1 MNANPPTWLRLRR
14 HLGDPV
20 AAPVW
25 PEGIAPVPFD
35 AVDPRR
41 VHALLDTA
49 FPSQVARFEDWYGDL
64 TTDSEFDAALCVP
77 ALAPDGQ
84 VAGFVQCWTSN
95 FVKDLAVAPAYRGQG
110 VGAALMQHAFALFAA
125 RRAQY
130 VDLKVGV
137 GERPARRLYARLGM
151 VEAPL

>member
-1 MNANPPTWLRLRR
+1 MAGVIRLRKR
-14 HLGDPV
+14 LSTSDTALSWPSGIRP
-20 AAPVW
+20 AA
-25 PEGIAPVPFD
+25 FD

-41 VHALLDTA
+41 LHELLVVA
-49 FPSQVARFEDWYGDL
+49 FPGLVAPFDDWYGNL
-64 TTDSEFDAALCVP
+64 THDSEFDASLCVP
-77 ALAPDGQ
+77 ALADDGG

-125 RRAQY
+125 RGAQY
-130 VDLKVGV
+130 VDLKVGAD
-137 GERPARRLYARLGM
+137 EQPARRLYARLGM